1 MSASEL
7 LKNNRLGTIG
17 DEGISFIRTFQVV
30 NPTDDNGVT
39 VDARKDAELRQL
51 AAPGTGLVG
60 LEGAIAR
67 SYTLT
72 QTWGTNIFE
81 VVVNY
86 SAPSALNP
94 GLGGRWHM
102 RMFGFSDSEFV
113 MTMPQTKK
121 EVADGVGALVV
132 GPWAY
137 KRFPDIGPAQADERL
152 FNAGKTKR
160 LVMKG
165 DREDWTRKPVGMD
178 RFVST
183 GTIVYTRIFP
193 DATPRRLTEIIN
205 KGDLVN
211 EDRVALQGFGKN
223 TFPRGTLMLTDHEVE
238 EEIGTVFGEAIIH
251 RVSLT
256 FGYRPEGWQ
265 HAVVHT
271 YRDEDTADENETPV
285 TYGPRWPDDASLQSK
300 PVIEE
305 FRRQFW
311 TKLNGWMESL

>member
-1 MSASEL
+1 MSANEL

-30 NPTDDNGVT
+30 NPTDSGGVT
-39 VDARKDAELRQL
+39 VDARFDAELLQK
-51 AAPGTGLVG
+51 AAPGAGASVIG

-67 SYTLT
+67 SYTLVE
-72 QTWGTNIFE
+72 TWGTNIFE

-113 MTMPQTKK
+113 MTVPQTKK
-121 EVADGVGALVV
+121 EVAEKVPALVV
-132 GPWAY
+132 GPWDY
-137 KRFPDIGPAQADERL
+137 KRISPSTIPSLSFK
-152 FNAGKTKR
+152 AGDTNLEMR
-160 LVMKG
+160 GTDMKK
-165 DREDWTRKPVGMD
+165 WTRKPVGMD
-178 RFVST
+178 RFLPT
-183 GTIVYTRIFP
+183 GTVVYTRIFP

-205 KGDLVN
+205 KGALVN

-223 TFPRGTLMLTDHEVE
+223 MFPRGTLMLTDHEVE

-285 TYGPRWPDDASLQSK
+285 TYGDAWPDTPLQGQ